1 MTSDRVLRANA
12 AFFAVVFVL
21 VVASGWVPGWYQY
34 VGNERML
41 FGLFMMSALDDITHG
56 VTALACAAAALHS
69 GRATRVVFIT
79 FGSYYALDALF
90 YLLYGFVNGKG
101 LTANVLLNLP
111 HVLIS
116 VWMLGLA
123 YRRGGVGATAPRFE
137 ASPAR

>member
-12 AFFAVVFVL
+12 AFFAVVFAL
-21 VVASGWVPGWYQY
+21 VVASGWVPGWIQH

-69 GRATRVVFIT
+69 GRAARFVFIT

-101 LTANVLLNLP
+101 LTANILLNLP
-111 HVLIS
+111 HVIIS
-116 VWMLGLA
+116 AWMLGLA
-123 YRRGGVGATAPRFE
+123 YYRPRGAVATTRLE